1 MQRPISAPSQ
11 DLSGQP
17 PIAATCVMA
26 PDKTPLPQLPFSHDP
41 PTPRRKRASPVLVF
55 FPLFPKQSGVGK
67 EWNTRMP
74 GSRMQGP
81 CAPSKT
87 GNGCSLH
94 GGRDDHQGIPAPS
107 FESPP
112 FDPDRIVRVGVEAC
126 NSSIA
131 GNGGGDMKGRDWA
144 HPPCWSCWRSE
155 NVAVKVQW
163 WDVLGRATARLPCP
177 CRLPA
182 TPAN

>member
-1 MQRPISAPSQ
+1 MILQRHAAKEPAPYSYSSHFSPSQ
-11 DLSGQP
+11 SG
-17 PIAATCVMA
+17 A
-26 PDKTPLPQLPFSHDP
+26 
-41 PTPRRKRASPVLVF
+41 
-55 FPLFPKQSGVGK
+55 GK

-87 GNGCSLH
+87 RNGSGLH

-112 FDPDRIVRVGVEAC
+112 FHPDRIIGVGVEEC

-131 GNGGGDMKGRDWA
+131 GNEGGNMKGTDWA
-144 HPPCWSCWRSE
+144 RPSCWSYRRSE

-163 WDVLGRATARLPCP
+163 WDVLGRATARLFCP